1 MVKVYARRHR
11 PRDDAP
17 TVAIASR
24 RDDLAAEAGVIAQAP
39 GATGT
44 PPLTGELHV
53 TDDPVTALVNWA
65 EATTGASA
73 APAPEGWTAPS
84 ASATASS

>member
-24 RDDLAAEAGVIAQAP
+24 RDDLAAEAGVMAQAP
-39 GATGT
+39 GIRERRPSLANFTS
-44 PPLTGELHV
+44 LTI
-53 TDDPVTALVNWA
+53 P
-65 EATTGASA
+65 
-73 APAPEGWTAPS
+73 
-84 ASATASS
+84 